1 MRNLRTKSMKAMR
14 TRILSMAL
22 AALTSGTLLAGNPDR
37 AGSAGATQLLINPW
51 ARSTG
56 WALANT
62 STLRGVESMFG
73 NIAGLAHT
81 HKTELVFSSTRW
93 LEGSGT
99 KISAVGFGQKLG
111 ESSVL
116 GISAMSMS
124 FGDIPVT
131 TVNQP
136 EGGLGT
142 YSPTNSNIALSYAKE
157 FSNSIYGGMTVRVVS
172 ENIANV
178 RSQGM
183 CFDAGIHYVTG
194 PTDNV
199 HFGISLKNV
208 GPPMRFS
215 GDGLA
220 VQGLLTSGSD
230 QLTLEQRS
238 ERFELPSQLNIGAAY
253 DFNFGEL
260 SRLTI
265 AGNFTSNAFTR
276 DQFTLG
282 AEYAFKKMF
291 HLRGGYMY
299 EDGIT
304 SDEDRS
310 TVFTG
315 PSAGVSIDL
324 PFGAEK
330 VSAFAIDY
338 GYRATN
344 PFGGVHSIGLRVSL

>member
-1 MRNLRTKSMKAMR
+1 MANKSKKAMQA
-14 TRILSMAL
+14 RIYTMAG
-22 AALTSGTLLAGNPDR
+22 AALLSGVLMAGNPDR
-37 AGSAGATQLLINPW
+37 AGSAGASQLLINPW
-51 ARSTG
+51 SRSSG

-62 STLRGVESMFG
+62 STLRGVEGMFG
-73 NIAGLAHT
+73 NVAGLAHT
-81 HKTELVFSSTRW
+81 HKTEIMFSNTRW
-93 LEGSGT
+93 LEGSGV
-99 KISAVGFGQKLG
+99 KVNSVGLGQKLG
-111 ESSVL
+111 ESGVIGL
-116 GISAMSMS
+116 SATTLNY
-124 FGDIPVT
+124 GDLPVT

-142 YSPTNSNIALSYAKE
+142 FSPTSANIGIAYAKE
-157 FSNSIYGGMTVRVVS
+157 FSNSIYGGLLFRVVS
-172 ENIANV
+172 ESIASV
-178 RSQGM
+178 RTSGIA
-183 CFDAGIHYVTG
+183 FDAGIQYVTG

-199 HFGISLKNV
+199 HFGIALKNV
-208 GPPMRFS
+208 GPAMSFS

-220 VQGLLTSGSD
+220 VQGLLVSGSD

-238 ERFELPSQLNIGAAY
+238 EAFELPSMLNIGAAY

-276 DQFTLG
+276 DQFIIG

-291 HLRGGYMY
+291 HLRAGYLY

-304 SDEDRS
+304 NDEKRV

-315 PSAGVSIDL
+315 PSAGLSVDL

-330 VSAFAIDY
+330 MSAFAIDY
-338 GYRATN
+338 SYRATN
-344 PFGGVHSIGLRVSL
+344 PFSGVHSIGLRLSL

>member
-1 MRNLRTKSMKAMR
+1 MKSMKAMR
-14 TRILSMAL
+14 NRIPTVAL
-22 AALTSGTLLAGNPDR
+22 AALVSGAAWAGNPDR

-51 ARSTG
+51 ARSSG

-62 STLRGVESMFG
+62 ASLVGVESMFG
-73 NIAGLAHT
+73 NVAGLAHT
-81 HKTELVFSSTRW
+81 HKTELVFSTTRW
-93 LEGSGT
+93 LEGSDT
-99 KISAVGFGQKLG
+99 KINGIGFGQKLG
-111 ESSVL
+111 ASSVL
-116 GISAMSMS
+116 GISVMTVNY
-124 FGDIPVT
+124 GDLPVT

-142 YSPTNSNIALSYAKE
+142 FSPNSTNIGLSYAKE
-157 FSNSIYGGMTVRVVS
+157 FSNSIYGGLQLKLVS

-199 HFGISLKNV
+199 HFGISLRNV
-208 GPPMRFS
+208 GPPMKFS

-220 VQGLLTSGSD
+220 VQGVLSSGSD

-238 ERFELPSQLNIGAAY
+238 ERFELPSQLNIGMAY
-253 DFNFGEL
+253 DFHFSEL
-260 SRLTI
+260 SRLTV
-265 AGNFTSNAFTR
+265 AGNFASNAFTR

-282 AEYAFKKMF
+282 AEFAFKKMF
-291 HLRGGYMY
+291 HLRAGYMY

-304 SDEDRS
+304 SDTDRV

-315 PSAGVSIDL
+315 PSAGVSVDL

-330 VSAFAIDY
+330 ASAIAIDY

-344 PFGGVHSIGLRVSL
+344 PFSGVHSIGVRISL

>member
-1 MRNLRTKSMKAMR
+1 MKSMKVMR
-14 TRILSMAL
+14 TRIPAMAL
-22 AALTSGTLLAGNPDR
+22 TAVMSGAVMAGNPDR

-51 ARSTG
+51 SRSSG

-62 STLRGVESMFG
+62 SSIRGVESMFG
-73 NIAGLAHT
+73 NVAGLAHT
-81 HKTELVFSSTRW
+81 RKTELVFSSTRW
-93 LEGSGT
+93 LEGSDT
-99 KISAVGFGQKLG
+99 RINSVGFGQKLG
-111 ESSVL
+111 ESSVI
-116 GISAMSMS
+116 GISVMTTSY
-124 FGDIPVT
+124 GDLPVT
-131 TVNQP
+131 TVDQP

-142 YSPTNSNIALSYAKE
+142 FSPNSSNIGLAYAKE
-157 FSNSIYGGMTVRVVS
+157 FSNSIYGGLQLKLVS

-178 RSQGM
+178 RAQGM

-199 HFGISLKNV
+199 HFGIGLRNV
-208 GPPMRFS
+208 GPPMTFS
-215 GDGLA
+215 GDGMA
-220 VQGLLTSGSD
+220 VQGMLTTGSD

-253 DFNFGEL
+253 DLNFSEI

-276 DQFTLG
+276 DQFTVG
-282 AEYAFKKMF
+282 AEFAFKKMF
-291 HLRGGYMY
+291 HLRAGYMY

-304 SDEDRS
+304 SDTERV

-315 PSAGVSIDL
+315 PSAGLSIDL

-330 VSAFAIDY
+330 ASAIAFDY

-344 PFGGVHSIGLRVSL
+344 PFSGVHSIGVRISL